1 MKFLVVG
8 STGLIGSYVAKTL
21 SKHGTVIGVSR
32 TTQISVDVKDPASIK
47 AMYEKVGKVDAVA
60 SCIGKVA
67 FKPVAELTYED
78 YLMGLKDKALGQVE
92 LVRAGIDFLND
103 GGSFTLMTGVLAR
116 DPIPSGSVAALANGA
131 IESFTLAAAIDLP
144 RGIRINTVSPNV
156 LVEATSYHASF
167 PGFHQ
172 VSAQSVADAY
182 VKSILGKQTGQ
193 IYKLDSFFFNS
204 STDHIA

>member
-32 TTQISVDVKDPASIK
+32 TTQISVDVKDPSSIK
-47 AMYEKVGKVDAVA
+47 SMYEKVGKVDAVA
-60 SCIGKVA
+60 SCVGKVA

-103 GGSFTLMTGVLAR
+103 AGSFTLMTGVLAR

-172 VSAQSVADAY
+172 VTAQSVADAY

-193 IYKLDSFFFNS
+193 IYKLD
-204 STDHIA
+204 

>member
-67 FKPVAELTYED
+67 FKPIAELTYED

-92 LVRAGIDFLND
+92 LVRAGIEFLND
-103 GGSFTLMTGVLAR
+103 AGSFTLMTGVLAR
-116 DPIPSGSVAALANGA
+116 DPIPAGSVAALANGA

-172 VSAQSVADAY
+172 VTAQSVADAY

-193 IYKLDSFFFNS
+193 IYKLD
-204 STDHIA
+204 

>member
-47 AMYEKVGKVDAVA
+47 AMYEKVGKIDAVA

-116 DPIPSGSVAALANGA
+116 DPIPAGSVAALANGA

-172 VSAQSVADAY
+172 VTAQSVADAY

-193 IYKLDSFFFNS
+193 IYKLD
-204 STDHIA
+204 

>member
-21 SKHGTVIGVSR
+21 SKHGTVVGVSR

-92 LVRAGIDFLND
+92 LVRAGINYLND
-103 GGSFTLMTGVLAR
+103 NGSFTLMTGVLAR

-144 RGIRINTVSPNV
+144 RGLRINTVSPNV
-156 LVEATSYHASF
+156 LVEATSYHPSF
-167 PGFHQ
+167 PGYHQ

-193 IYKLDSFFFNS
+193 IYKLD
-204 STDHIA
+204 

>member
-67 FKPVAELTYED
+67 FKPITELTYED

-92 LVRAGIDFLND
+92 LVRAGIEFLND

-116 DPIPSGSVAALANGA
+116 DPIPAGSVAALANGA

-172 VSAQSVADAY
+172 VTAQSVADAY

-193 IYKLDSFFFNS
+193 IYKLD
-204 STDHIA
+204 

>member
-60 SCIGKVA
+60 SCIGKVV

-103 GGSFTLMTGVLAR
+103 AGSFTLMTGVLAR
-116 DPIPSGSVAALANGA
+116 DPIPAGSVAALANGA

-144 RGIRINTVSPNV
+144 RGLRINTVSPNV

-172 VSAQSVADAY
+172 VTAQSVADAY

-193 IYKLDSFFFNS
+193 IYKLD
-204 STDHIA
+204 

>member
-47 AMYEKVGKVDAVA
+47 AMYEKVGRIDAVA

-67 FKPVAELTYED
+67 FKPIAELTYED

-116 DPIPSGSVAALANGA
+116 DPIPAGSVAALANGA

-172 VSAQSVADAY
+172 VTAQSVADAY

-193 IYKLDSFFFNS
+193 IYKLD
-204 STDHIA
+204 

>member
-32 TTQISVDVKDPASIK
+32 TTQISVDVKDSASIK

-60 SCIGKVA
+60 SCVGKVA

-103 GGSFTLMTGVLAR
+103 AGSFTLMTGVLAR

-193 IYKLDSFFFNS
+193 IYKLD
-204 STDHIA
+204 

>member
-67 FKPVAELTYED
+67 FKPVTELSYED
-78 YLMGLKDKALGQVE
+78 YLMGFKDKALGQVE
-92 LVRAGIDFLND
+92 LVRAGINYLND
-103 GGSFTLMTGVLAR
+103 NGSFTLMTGVLAR

-144 RGIRINTVSPNV
+144 RGLRINTVSPNV
-156 LVEATSYHASF
+156 LVEATSYHPSF
-167 PGFHQ
+167 PGYHQ

-182 VKSILGKQTGQ
+182 LKSILGKQSGQ
-193 IYKLDSFFFNS
+193 IYKLD
-204 STDHIA
+204 

>member
-47 AMYEKVGKVDAVA
+47 AMYEKVGKIDAVA

-78 YLMGLKDKALGQVE
+78 YLIGLKDKALGQVE

-103 GGSFTLMTGVLAR
+103 AGSFTLMTGVLAR

-156 LVEATSYHASF
+156 LVEAASYHASF

-172 VSAQSVADAY
+172 VTAQSVADAY

-193 IYKLDSFFFNS
+193 IYKLD
-204 STDHIA
+204 

>member
-47 AMYEKVGKVDAVA
+47 AMYEKVGKIDAVA

-92 LVRAGIDFLND
+92 LVRAGIEFLND
-103 GGSFTLMTGVLAR
+103 AGSFTLMTGVLAR

-172 VSAQSVADAY
+172 VTAQSVADAY

-193 IYKLDSFFFNS
+193 IYKLD
-204 STDHIA
+204 

>member
-47 AMYEKVGKVDAVA
+47 AMYEKVGKIDAVA

-103 GGSFTLMTGVLAR
+103 AGSFTLMTGVLAR

-172 VSAQSVADAY
+172 VTAQSVADAY
-182 VKSILGKQTGQ
+182 VKSMLGKQTGQ
-193 IYKLDSFFFNS
+193 TYKLE
-204 STDHIA
+204 

>member
-47 AMYEKVGKVDAVA
+47 AMYEKVGKIDAVA

-78 YLMGLKDKALGQVE
+78 YLIGLKDKALGQVE

-103 GGSFTLMTGVLAR
+103 AGSFTLMTGVLAR
-116 DPIPSGSVAALANGA
+116 DPIPAGSVAALANGA

-172 VSAQSVADAY
+172 VTAQSVADAY

-193 IYKLDSFFFNS
+193 IYKLD
-204 STDHIA
+204 

>member
-60 SCIGKVA
+60 SCVGKVA

-103 GGSFTLMTGVLAR
+103 AGSFTLMTGVLAR

-172 VSAQSVADAY
+172 VTAQSVADAY

-193 IYKLDSFFFNS
+193 IYKLD
-204 STDHIA
+204 

>member
-193 IYKLDSFFFNS
+193 IYKLD
-204 STDHIA
+204 

>member
-92 LVRAGIDFLND
+92 LVRAGVDFLND
-103 GGSFTLMTGVLAR
+103 AGSFTLMTGVLAR

-172 VSAQSVADAY
+172 VTAQSVADAY

-193 IYKLDSFFFNS
+193 IYKLD
-204 STDHIA
+204 

>member
-103 GGSFTLMTGVLAR
+103 AGSFTLMTGVLAR
-116 DPIPSGSVAALANGA
+116 DPIPAGSVAALANGA

-182 VKSILGKQTGQ
+182 VKSILGRQTGQ
-193 IYKLDSFFFNS
+193 IYKLD
-204 STDHIA
+204 

>member
-92 LVRAGIDFLND
+92 LVRVGIDFLND
-103 GGSFTLMTGVLAR
+103 AGSFTLMTGVLAR

-172 VSAQSVADAY
+172 VTAQSVADAY

-193 IYKLDSFFFNS
+193 IYKLD
-204 STDHIA
+204 

>member
-103 GGSFTLMTGVLAR
+103 AGSFTLMTGVLAR
-116 DPIPSGSVAALANGA
+116 DPIPAGSVAALANGA

-172 VSAQSVADAY
+172 VTAQSVADAY

-193 IYKLDSFFFNS
+193 IYKLD
-204 STDHIA
+204 

>member
-47 AMYEKVGKVDAVA
+47 AMYEKVGKIDAVA

-67 FKPVAELTYED
+67 FKPIAELTYED

-103 GGSFTLMTGVLAR
+103 AGSFTLMTGVLAR

-172 VSAQSVADAY
+172 VTAQSVADAY

-193 IYKLDSFFFNS
+193 IYKLD
-204 STDHIA
+204 

>member
-67 FKPVAELTYED
+67 FKPIAELTYED

-92 LVRAGIDFLND
+92 LVRVGIDFLND

-116 DPIPSGSVAALANGA
+116 DPIPAGSVAALANGA

-144 RGIRINTVSPNV
+144 RGLRINTVSPNV

-172 VSAQSVADAY
+172 VTAQSVADAY

-193 IYKLDSFFFNS
+193 IYKLD
-204 STDHIA
+204 

>member
-32 TTQISVDVKDPASIK
+32 TTQIPVDVKDPASIK

-67 FKPVAELTYED
+67 FKPVTELTYED
-78 YLMGLKDKALGQVE
+78 YLMGFKDKALGQVE
-92 LVRAGIDFLND
+92 LVRAGINYLND
-103 GGSFTLMTGVLAR
+103 GGSFT
-116 DPIPSGSVAALANGA
+116 PIPSGSVAALANGA

-144 RGIRINTVSPNV
+144 RGVRINTVSPNV
-156 LVEATSYHASF
+156 LIEATSYHPSF
-167 PGFHQ
+167 PGYHQ

-193 IYKLDSFFFNS
+193 IYKLD
-204 STDHIA
+204 

>member
-67 FKPVAELTYED
+67 FKPVAELSYED
-78 YLMGLKDKALGQVE
+78 YLIGLKDKALGQVE

-103 GGSFTLMTGVLAR
+103 TGSFTLMTGVLAR

-193 IYKLDSFFFNS
+193 IYKLD
-204 STDHIA
+204 

>member
-67 FKPVAELTYED
+67 FKPIAELTYDD

-116 DPIPSGSVAALANGA
+116 DPIPAGSVAALANGA

-144 RGIRINTVSPNV
+144 RGVRINTVSPNV
-156 LVEATSYHASF
+156 LVEATSYHESF

-193 IYKLDSFFFNS
+193 IYKLD
-204 STDHIA
+204 

>member
-21 SKHGTVIGVSR
+21 SKHGTVVGVSR

-67 FKPVAELTYED
+67 FKPVTELTYED

-92 LVRAGIDFLND
+92 LVRAGINYLND
-103 GGSFTLMTGVLAR
+103 NGSFTLMTGVLAR

-131 IESFTLAAAIDLP
+131 IESFTLAAAIELP
-144 RGIRINTVSPNV
+144 RGLRINTVSPNV
-156 LVEATSYHASF
+156 LVEATSYHPSF
-167 PGFHQ
+167 PGYHQ

-193 IYKLDSFFFNS
+193 IYKLD
-204 STDHIA
+204 

>member
-67 FKPVAELTYED
+67 FKPIAELTYED

-116 DPIPSGSVAALANGA
+116 DPIPAGSVAALANGA

-144 RGIRINTVSPNV
+144 RGVRINTVSPNV

-172 VSAQSVADAY
+172 VTAQSVADAY

-193 IYKLDSFFFNS
+193 IYKLD
-204 STDHIA
+204 

>member
-32 TTQISVDVKDPASIK
+32 TTQIRVDVKDPASIK
-47 AMYEKVGKVDAVA
+47 AMYEKVGKIDAVA
-60 SCIGKVA
+60 SCIGKVT
-67 FKPVAELTYED
+67 FKPVTELTYED
-78 YLMGLKDKALGQVE
+78 YLMGFKDKALGQVE
-92 LVRAGIDFLND
+92 LVRAGINYLND

-144 RGIRINTVSPNV
+144 RGVRINTVSPNV
-156 LVEATSYHASF
+156 LIEATSYHPSF
-167 PGFHQ
+167 PGYHQ

-193 IYKLDSFFFNS
+193 IYKLD
-204 STDHIA
+204 

>member
-32 TTQISVDVKDPASIK
+32 TTQISVDVKDPSSIK

-67 FKPVAELTYED
+67 FKPVTELSYED
-78 YLMGLKDKALGQVE
+78 YLMGFKDKALGQVE
-92 LVRAGIDFLND
+92 LVRAGINFLND
-103 GGSFTLMTGVLAR
+103 NGSFTLMTGVLAR

-131 IESFTLAAAIDLP
+131 IESFTLAAAIDIP
-144 RGIRINTVSPNV
+144 RGLRINTVSPNV
-156 LVEATSYHASF
+156 LVEATSYHPSF
-167 PGFHQ
+167 PGYHQ

-193 IYKLDSFFFNS
+193 IYKLD
-204 STDHIA
+204 

>member
-116 DPIPSGSVAALANGA
+116 DPIPAGSVAALANGA

-144 RGIRINTVSPNV
+144 RGLRINTVSPNV

-193 IYKLDSFFFNS
+193 IYKLD
-204 STDHIA
+204 

>member
-32 TTQISVDVKDPASIK
+32 TTQISVDVKDPSSIK
-47 AMYEKVGKVDAVA
+47 AMYEKVGKVDAFA

-172 VSAQSVADAY
+172 VTAQSVADAY

-193 IYKLDSFFFNS
+193 IYKLD
-204 STDHIA
+204 